1 MRLTIVPEDQCVI
14 KDGDALV
21 GLALPASPNIHA
33 IQWYGTFGVIERIA
47 GSPVQFTDPLV
58 VKQYLDVWQERRDEL
73 DAPPPAPPAPTPE
86 QQITAVVAKVQQH
99 LDAVAKARGYDDIK
113 SAATYADEPAVAKF
127 QTEGQALRAWRSLV
141 WAYCYQELEK
151 VKNALR
157 PAPTAAD
164 FINELPAAPW

>member
-1 MRLTIVPEDQCVI
+1 MRVVIVPEDQCVI
-14 KDGDALV
+14 VDGDALS
-21 GLALPASPNIHA
+21 GLALPASPNTHA
-33 IQWYGTFGVIERIA
+33 IQWYGTHGVIEKKTGPAER
-47 GSPVQFTDPLV
+47 FTDEAVLAP
-58 VKQYLDVWQERRDEL
+58 YLAVWQARRDEL

>member
-1 MRLTIVPEDQCVI
+1 MRIEINVQTGKATEHP
-14 KDGDALV
+14 DA
-21 GLALPASPNIHA
+21 
-33 IQWYGTFGVIERIA
+33 
-47 GSPVQFTDPLV
+47 
-58 VKQYLDVWQERRDEL
+58 
-73 DAPPPAPPAPTPE
+73 PPAPPAPTPE